1 MSARSFAAACTG
13 ALIVCL
19 WLVSAGILMFASLA
33 QSAPSARS
41 VPTDPSEVHFAGEVT
56 DGKLFEREVGRGLV
70 FRLIPL
76 GGDSAGGWVIEVAP
90 RAQPADEAVEFSEVA
105 TPPFHFYN
113 DRYLAGAYGY
123 STKEAAALTLR
134 RFNFVLSVNDYR
146 LAEEVVN
153 SVLYPS
159 TVSED
164 EKQRLASQA
173 ADIRLGRGELH
184 ILHAHVVLGKGG
196 KPDAISL
203 LKFEVTLNFS
213 ADLTLD
219 AVLAPKPARAR

>member
-1 MSARSFAAACTG
+1 MSARSIAPASAG
-13 ALIVCL
+13 AVIVGL
-19 WLVSAGILMFASLA
+19 WLASAGLPRLACFA
-33 QSAPSARS
+33 QSAVRASSAS
-41 VPTDPSEVHFAGEVT
+41 SDPAEVHFAGEVT
-56 DGKLFEREVGRGLV
+56 DGKAFEHDVGRGLM

-90 RAQPADEAVEFSEVA
+90 RAQPADESVEFSEVA

-123 STKEAAALTLR
+123 STKEAAAMTIR
-134 RFNFVLSVNDYR
+134 RFNFVLSVEDHR

-159 TVSED
+159 TFSDD

-173 ADIRLGRGELH
+173 ADIRLGQGEVH

-196 KPDAISL
+196 KRDAISL

-213 ADLTLD
+213 PGLTLD
-219 AVLAPKPARAR
+219 AVLAPKPQARR